1 MGSSRK
7 SRSNQIERGLG
18 HIELQF
24 ERGDTV
30 GRVTGIGRS
39 PGAQMLGAQWRIWG
53 ERQGVFHS
61 QWGSVRQPHSSISSS
76 TPFLVSFFV
85 ISNPSQSLS

>member
-1 MGSSRK
+1 MGSSLK
-7 SRSNQIERGLG
+7 SRSNQIERWLG

-30 GRVTGIGRS
+30 GRVTGIGRR
-39 PGAQMLGAQWRIWG
+39 PGGANVGGAMAHMG

-61 QWGSVRQPHSSISSS
+61 QWGSVRQPHSSISISS
-76 TPFLVSFFV
+76 SFLVFCCCDF
-85 ISNPSQSLS
+85 

>member
-1 MGSSRK
+1 MGSSLK

-39 PGAQMLGAQWRIWG
+39 PGGANVGGAMAHMGGATRG
-53 ERQGVFHS
+53 LPLTVGLRPSTS
-61 QWGSVRQPHSSISSS
+61 QLY
-76 TPFLVSFFV
+76 F
-85 ISNPSQSLS
+85 